1 LARQLKIKN
10 GLEKLFNIK
19 FGSKYALDKINSEKN
34 RNIFK
39 NFNDMLKN
47 KKNDILKE
55 CFDKIKERAF
65 YNVLKKAVKIPDLLR
80 IRILKK
86 FINIMKDKTDKLAKK
101 RAAEMIIKNWRLY
114 LNDKRQKNK
123 EDILKR
129 ILLELILKKSD
140 ILKNYF
146 NRWRD
151 INNKIKAEGAKRAI
165 ARYIRNRYRLGNA
178 RKNWVDLT
186 NNVKLQNRNTNLF
199 ELIKTI
205 KIYIL
210 LNKFKKPFRDIARKS
225 FLEKVKDNKKKTV
238 IYEVLTKLLPKT
250 NEKHNNNL
258 LKNAF
263 DKWHENAFQLNKRE
277 NRLKNAL
284 DTITKKQ
291 LINDVNNVKRGMV
304 LKQLFHNI
312 PYARAKYF
320 MEKIKNIH
328 DKKNKYEKLVDD
340 TLKAKEDLEDQ
351 NKRKLMTK
359 LYKLYAYN
367 KIDNMLKAFNNYDN
381 KLKNTLS
388 KELLYKLLMI
398 KTSNSAFNYNNSI
411 TSTNQA
417 KKTKL
422 AFKNKVTKNNSILTD
437 KNAPMRKVL
446 PNLVN
451 YLQKLLNRRKQDT
464 FDDIKS
470 HLISNK
476 FCQLLKAFNN
486 KTIKPDKEDFVN
498 TFKRDA
504 KYAETRPQYQVKLFK
519 LLRKKYIRTITTTLV
534 EPSRLYRLFYLINM
548 TKMHKNIAEQRFY
561 RELIRKWRFIS
572 FTKKMARKKLE
583 LMYKNLHASY
593 LQMADEIF
601 GDDNNVNPSVFKEFE
616 RFGTNVGMFTG
627 QEPEIDEELNKK
639 YYSNVDRKYV
649 FTTKASATLPTT
661 TKIIKTEEVEEEEV
675 IEGEGEKEGIRHS
688 FTQNA
693 GSVKKQFDQIKKG
706 RFGRKYFN
714 DKQK

>member
-1 LARQLKIKN
+1 
-10 GLEKLFNIK
+10 
-19 FGSKYALDKINSEKN
+19 
-34 RNIFK
+34 
-39 NFNDMLKN
+39 
-47 KKNDILKE
+47 
-55 CFDKIKERAF
+55 
-65 YNVLKKAVKIPDLLR
+65 
-80 IRILKK
+80 
-86 FINIMKDKTDKLAKK
+86 
-101 RAAEMIIKNWRLY
+101 
-114 LNDKRQKNK
+114 
-123 EDILKR
+123 
-129 ILLELILKKSD
+129 
-140 ILKNYF
+140 
-146 NRWRD
+146 
-151 INNKIKAEGAKRAI
+151 
-165 ARYIRNRYRLGNA
+165 
-178 RKNWVDLT
+178 
-186 NNVKLQNRNTNLF
+186 
-199 ELIKTI
+199 
-205 KIYIL
+205 
-210 LNKFKKPFRDIARKS
+210 
-225 FLEKVKDNKKKTV
+225 LEKVKDNKKKTV

-351 NKRKLMTK
+351 KKRKLMTK

-446 PNLVN
+446 PNLIN

-464 FDDIKS
+464 FDDI
-470 HLISNK
+470 
-476 FCQLLKAFNN
+476 
-486 KTIKPDKEDFVN
+486 
-498 TFKRDA
+498 
-504 KYAETRPQYQVKLFK
+504 
-519 LLRKKYIRTITTTLV
+519 
-534 EPSRLYRLFYLINM
+534 
-548 TKMHKNIAEQRFY
+548 
-561 RELIRKWRFIS
+561 
-572 FTKKMARKKLE
+572 
-583 LMYKNLHASY
+583 
-593 LQMADEIF
+593 
-601 GDDNNVNPSVFKEFE
+601 
-616 RFGTNVGMFTG
+616 
-627 QEPEIDEELNKK
+627 
-639 YYSNVDRKYV
+639 
-649 FTTKASATLPTT
+649 
-661 TKIIKTEEVEEEEV
+661 
-675 IEGEGEKEGIRHS
+675 
-688 FTQNA
+688 
-693 GSVKKQFDQIKKG
+693 
-706 RFGRKYFN
+706 
-714 DKQK
+714 

>member
-1 LARQLKIKN
+1 
-10 GLEKLFNIK
+10 
-19 FGSKYALDKINSEKN
+19 
-34 RNIFK
+34 
-39 NFNDMLKN
+39 
-47 KKNDILKE
+47 
-55 CFDKIKERAF
+55 
-65 YNVLKKAVKIPDLLR
+65 
-80 IRILKK
+80 
-86 FINIMKDKTDKLAKK
+86 
-101 RAAEMIIKNWRLY
+101 
-114 LNDKRQKNK
+114 
-123 EDILKR
+123 
-129 ILLELILKKSD
+129 
-140 ILKNYF
+140 
-146 NRWRD
+146 
-151 INNKIKAEGAKRAI
+151 
-165 ARYIRNRYRLGNA
+165 
-178 RKNWVDLT
+178 
-186 NNVKLQNRNTNLF
+186 
-199 ELIKTI
+199 
-205 KIYIL
+205 
-210 LNKFKKPFRDIARKS
+210 
-225 FLEKVKDNKKKTV
+225 
-238 IYEVLTKLLPKT
+238 
-250 NEKHNNNL
+250 
-258 LKNAF
+258 
-263 DKWHENAFQLNKRE
+263 
-277 NRLKNAL
+277 
-284 DTITKKQ
+284 
-291 LINDVNNVKRGMV
+291 
-304 LKQLFHNI
+304 
-312 PYARAKYF
+312 
-320 MEKIKNIH
+320 
-328 DKKNKYEKLVDD
+328 
-340 TLKAKEDLEDQ
+340 
-351 NKRKLMTK
+351 
-359 LYKLYAYN
+359 
-367 KIDNMLKAFNNYDN
+367 
-381 KLKNTLS
+381 
-388 KELLYKLLMI
+388 MI

>member
-1 LARQLKIKN
+1 
-10 GLEKLFNIK
+10 
-19 FGSKYALDKINSEKN
+19 
-34 RNIFK
+34 
-39 NFNDMLKN
+39 
-47 KKNDILKE
+47 
-55 CFDKIKERAF
+55 
-65 YNVLKKAVKIPDLLR
+65 
-80 IRILKK
+80 
-86 FINIMKDKTDKLAKK
+86 
-101 RAAEMIIKNWRLY
+101 
-114 LNDKRQKNK
+114 
-123 EDILKR
+123 
-129 ILLELILKKSD
+129 
-140 ILKNYF
+140 
-146 NRWRD
+146 
-151 INNKIKAEGAKRAI
+151 
-165 ARYIRNRYRLGNA
+165 
-178 RKNWVDLT
+178 
-186 NNVKLQNRNTNLF
+186 
-199 ELIKTI
+199 
-205 KIYIL
+205 
-210 LNKFKKPFRDIARKS
+210 
-225 FLEKVKDNKKKTV
+225 
-238 IYEVLTKLLPKT
+238 
-250 NEKHNNNL
+250 
-258 LKNAF
+258 
-263 DKWHENAFQLNKRE
+263 
-277 NRLKNAL
+277 
-284 DTITKKQ
+284 
-291 LINDVNNVKRGMV
+291 
-304 LKQLFHNI
+304 
-312 PYARAKYF
+312 
-320 MEKIKNIH
+320 MEKIKNKS
-328 DKKNKYEKLVDD
+328 DKKSKYEKLVDD

-351 NKRKLMTK
+351 KKRKLMTK